1 VGRAAGGRA
10 ARAAGGSRG
19 RTVGEPA
26 TEVVILD
33 RQKAARGISRLVKET
48 AEACL
53 REEGREGSALSVL
66 LTDQEGIR
74 AYNERYRGKRGP
86 TDVLSF
92 PHDGPDE
99 EGRPYLGD
107 IVISVE
113 QAREQAPEYGNSLSE
128 ELRALTVHGILH
140 LLGMDHET
148 DSGEMRARE
157 DEIRARILGSS
168 GR

>member
-1 VGRAAGGRA
+1 MDEA
-10 ARAAGGSRG
+10 
-19 RTVGEPA
+19 TPA
-26 TEVVILD
+26 VQVLD
-33 RQKAARGISRLVKET
+33 RQRTVRGVARAVRET

-53 REEGREGSALSVL
+53 RESGRDGSSLCIL

-74 AYNERYRGKRGP
+74 GYNERFRRKPGP
-86 TDVLSF
+86 TDVLAF
-92 PHDGPDE
+92 PCDGTDE

-113 QAREQAPEYGNSLSE
+113 QAREQAPEYGNTVE
-128 ELRALTVHGILH
+128 EEVRALVLHGVLH

-157 DEIRARILGSS
+157 EELRARLLGPGE
-168 GR
+168 GRPR